1 MAKPVENR
9 AKKLSNVWIYC
20 VCRFFWRIGSVIGS
34 VKQEKAHP
42 ARGKMG
48 WNAWFY
54 WVFESNRIRNR
65 LTLLKRAHRRDF
77 RDVPFRLL
85 FSPVFN
91 LMYLAVK
98 PLWALTFL
106 VFSCCDACCFCRTI
120 CRSAGTT
127 FVLAVNPLS
136 YICRI
141 CCRSTTNMKKLLLR
155 LCRKSSFTWEI
166 VLKRIWI
173 FPDCYRLL

>member
-1 MAKPVENR
+1 
-9 AKKLSNVWIYC
+9 
-20 VCRFFWRIGSVIGS
+20 VIGS
-34 VKQEKAHP
+34 VKQKTTHP

-54 WVFESNRIRNR
+54 WVSRPNWIRNR
-65 LTLLKRAHRRDF
+65 LTLLGRAHRREISIIF
-77 RDVPFRLL
+77 ARLL